1 MADANPKPNPNL
13 KLQPQNIDAEKAVIG
28 SILLDK
34 DAIIK
39 VAEFLEP
46 VHFYD
51 EKHRIIYEMIVELFE
66 DREPIDIVTVP
77 DKLKKKGELKKIG
90 GISYITEL
98 LNQTPTAS
106 NVESYG
112 RLIRDAYIRRKLI
125 QVSGELGE
133 LGFNEGEAVDT
144 VLDLAEQKLFAIA
157 DTNIRGE
164 FIALR
169 KALEENF
176 DMLDELYRN
185 KGQLRGVPTGF
196 KILDSKLN
204 GFRPSNL
211 IILAAR
217 PSVGKSALLL
227 NVAQY
232 AAVHHKVPIAI
243 FSLEMSVDELVTRM
257 VAAQSNIDSFKITS
271 GQLSDDELAAY
282 GEASGVLAD
291 APIYIDDTPS
301 ITIME
306 LRTKARRLHIEK
318 GIQMVIVD
326 YLQLM
331 RGRNMENRVQ
341 EVSEI
346 SWGLKALARELKV
359 PVIAAAQLNRS
370 VEQRGTR
377 VPQLSDLR
385 ESGSI
390 EQDADVVMFLYRPD
404 EENRNEVNLA
414 IAKHR
419 NGPTATVP
427 LFFRGERTRFY
438 EQSARE

>member
-1 MADANPKPNPNL
+1 MADV
-13 KLQPQNIDAEKAVIG
+13 KLQPQNLEAEKAVVGGVLI
-28 SILLDK
+28 DK

-46 VHFYD
+46 KHFYD
-51 EKHRIIYEMIVELFE
+51 EKHRIIYETVVELFE

-77 DKLKKKGELKKIG
+77 DRLKKKGELKKVG
-90 GISYITEL
+90 GIAYVTEL
-98 LNQTPTAS
+98 LNETPSAS
-106 NVESYG
+106 NIESHG
-112 RLIRDAYIRRKLI
+112 RLIRDAFIRRKLI
-125 QVSGELGE
+125 QVAGELGE
-133 LGFNEGEAVDT
+133 LGFNEGESVDD
-144 VLDLAEQKLFAIA
+144 VLDQAEQKLFAIA

-164 FIALR
+164 FVDLR
-169 KALEENF
+169 RALEENF
-176 DMLDELYRN
+176 DKLDELYRN
-185 KGQLRGVPTGF
+185 KGKLRGIPSGF
-196 KILDSKLN
+196 KTLDKSLN
-204 GFRPSNL
+204 GFRESNL

-227 NVAQY
+227 NMAQS
-232 AAVHHKVPIAI
+232 AAVTQKTPIAI

-301 ITIME
+301 ISIME
-306 LRTKARRLHIEK
+306 LRTKARRLHVEK
-318 GIQMVIVD
+318 GIQMIIVD

-331 RGRNMENRVQ
+331 RGRSMENRVQ

-346 SWGLKALARELKV
+346 SWGLKALARELRI

-370 VEQRGTR
+370 VEQRGTK

-404 EENRNEVNLA
+404 EENRSEVNLA
-414 IAKHR
+414 VAKHR
-419 NGPTATVP
+419 NGPTVTVP
-427 LFFRGERTRFY
+427 LYFRGERTRFY
-438 EQSARE
+438 EQSAREGSE